1 MKSLRIPLV
10 AVAAAQIVCALSVSC
25 SEEKHTYVP
34 NMGDPARTPTMV
46 TTDVSTFISDSGYTR
61 YHIETPLWNIF
72 DDLEDPLWTFPKG
85 IDLEQYD
92 NAMRPHARMRCD
104 SATYYSR
111 RRLWR
116 LDGHVVMVNT
126 ARDTFLTSQLFWDQ
140 NQAKV
145 YSDSFMHVSRASHI
159 IEGYGFTSNQTMTAY
174 TVTRPTA
181 IIPVT
186 RPGQDGQQQTA
197 VPGADTLQPR
207 QRGIHSGNPEP
218 ASRRRQRVYEVPADD
233 APQPVRPNGNPR
245 PVPPVRR

>member
-1 MKSLRIPLV
+1 MKSLRIPL
-10 AVAAAQIVCALSVSC
+10 ALVAAVQMACALTVSC
-25 SEEKHTYVP
+25 SEEKHSYVP
-34 NMGDPARTPTMV
+34 NMGDPSKTPTMV
-46 TTDVSTFISDSGYTR
+46 TTDVSTLISDSGYTR
-61 YHIETPLWNIF
+61 YHIETPLWNIY
-72 DDLEDPLWTFPKG
+72 DDIDDPIWTFPKG

-92 NAMRPHARMRCD
+92 NNMRPHARMRCD

-140 NQAKV
+140 TQAKV

-186 RPGQDGQQQTA
+186 RPGQNGQQQATS
-197 VPGADTLQPR
+197 PGADTVAPR
-207 QRGIHSGNPEP
+207 ERGIHSGNPEP
-218 ASRRRQRVYEVPADD
+218 ASRRRQRVFEVTSDAVAPA
-233 APQPVRPNGNPR
+233 GHPR
-245 PVPPVRR
+245 PTNQPN